1 MYMSN
6 FDSARLRLQKEID
19 GQTVIPVAQL
29 IGFKLVSFE
38 FGKATFLLEA
48 GKKHHNPMGTIHGGI
63 YCDIADA
70 AMGVAFASTLQPNE
84 SFGTI
89 SFQINFLKSLSQ
101 DTLRA
106 EGYLVKKGRSIGFLE
121 SKIYSVDN
129 ELVATA
135 QSTCKITSKK

>member
-1 MYMSN
+1 MSN
-6 FDSARLRLQKEID
+6 ANSAKERLQKELD
-19 GQTVIPVAQL
+19 GQIVVPVAQL

-38 FGKATFLLEA
+38 FGKATFILEA
-48 GKKHHNPMGTIHGGI
+48 DKKHYNPMGTIHGGI

-84 SFGTI
+84 LFGTI

-101 DTLRA
+101 GILRA
-106 EGYLVKKGRSIGFLE
+106 EGYIVKKGRSIGFLE
-121 SKIYSVDN
+121 SKIYNSDN

-135 QSTCKITSKK
+135 QSTCKINNRK